1 VVPQLNEFM
10 LKLDPN
16 TGNQESQTEAAQQ
29 TVDSL
34 SSEINKMLLL
44 TSKVFEIMVELKDKK
59 NRLQDR
65 VNQQHQ
71 DLRAYNDDILR
82 TREALDEQNFKT
94 SIMLQDQA

>member
-1 VVPQLNEFM
+1 MVPQLNEFM